1 MFFMGASIAG
11 VSAMTSLALRDVPA
25 ELTGEAAGIQT
36 STRYLI
42 CGFAMVV
49 MTTLLMSVT
58 AFGVQKVS
66 FTLLT
71 AADQAVL
78 DAVEQ
83 LQRPA
88 APRALSEAT
97 DPAQRKEFELYDQA
111 LSTTRVAI
119 DRGTRAAGIVAALM
133 LVIALIAAT
142 RLPAPPQAPPAK
154 P

>member
-1 MFFMGASIAG
+1 
-11 VSAMTSLALRDVPA
+11 
-25 ELTGEAAGIQT
+25 
-36 STRYLI
+36 
-42 CGFAMVV
+42 MVV

-97 DPAQRKEFELYDQA
+97 DPAQRTEFELYDQA